1 VAVQPSG
8 PVTFVFT
15 DVEGSTALLD
25 GLGAAAYRETLSEHR
40 SVLRKVF
47 AAHSGYEVDE
57 ADGLFYAFASAAEAV
72 TAVSRAAGLLDES
85 PVRVRVGVHT
95 GEALLDPPK
104 YVGADVHN
112 AARIMSAAHGGQV
125 VMSAATHE
133 LVAGD
138 MLDLGRHRLKD
149 FADPVSLFQLGF
161 ERFPPLRT
169 ISNTNLPV
177 ALSSFVG
184 RETEVRRSSPS
195 FAAARA
201 RLGEARATAVLDE
214 GRTMTWEQAIELVV
228 DVKLIGGT
236 APSASRPSVPS

>member
-1 VAVQPSG
+1 MVVQPSG
-8 PVTFVFT
+8 TVTFVFT
-15 DVEGSTALLD
+15 DVEGSTALLH
-25 GLGAAAYRETLSEHR
+25 GIGAEAYRGALAEHR
-40 SVLRKVF
+40 SVLRKAF
-47 AAHSGYEVDE
+47 AEHSGYEIDE
-57 ADGLFYAFASAAEAV
+57 AGDGLFYAFASASEAV
-72 TAVSRAAGLLDES
+72 AAVAQAMASLAKG

-95 GEALLDPPK
+95 GEALFDPPK
-104 YVGADVHN
+104 YVGVDVHK

-125 VMSAATHE
+125 VLSAATHE

-184 RETEVRRSSPS
+184 REAEVR
-195 FAAARA
+195 
-201 RLGEARATAVLDE
+201 EV
-214 GRTMTWEQAIELVV
+214 
-228 DVKLIGGT
+228 
-236 APSASRPSVPS
+236 